1 MATDAATAREM
12 VDEPEPDA
20 MEVGLKLTVTPLGCP
35 EAVSATAELNP
46 CRALEVMVELPL
58 LPCTTLTVVGEAE
71 RLNVG
76 TFAEA
81 TSALIRPVP
90 FGLPHPVTRS

>member
-1 MATDAATAREM
+1 MDT
-12 VDEPEPDA
+12 VDVPAPVVIDD
-20 MEVGLKLTVTPLGCP
+20 GLKLTVTPEGCP
-35 EAVSATAELNP
+35 VAVSPTAELNP
-46 CRALEVMVELPL
+46 CRAVEVMVELPL